1 MFQKIY
7 AFDRILS
14 QNMFIAVRTSCR
26 KKGYS
31 GALVFE
37 LSFLLLGRLLVDI
50 KLSSLI
56 VFHIFHKLSDP

>member
-14 QNMFIAVRTSCR
+14 QNIFIAVRTSCR
-26 KKGYS
+26 KKGYA

-37 LSFLLLGRLLVDI
+37 LSFLLFG
-50 KLSSLI
+50 KI
-56 VFHIFHKLSDP
+56 VC

>member
-26 KKGYS
+26 KKGYA

-37 LSFLLLGRLLVDI
+37 LSFLLFGKIVCCYQVI
-50 KLSSLI
+50 KFNSIS
-56 VFHIFHKLSDP
+56 HIS

>member
-26 KKGYS
+26 KKGDA
-31 GALVFE
+31 GALEFE
-37 LSFLLLGRLLVDI
+37 LSFLLFGKI
-50 KLSSLI
+50 AC
-56 VFHIFHKLSDP
+56 